1 MNEKLEKAI
10 DEIVSKSEKLIKI
23 VCSGS
28 LDSEYNK
35 VVFRRIEKDRFLSE
49 KYTRDKVFH
58 ETIEPDEIEK
68 CLKTRIFGG
77 FK

>member
-10 DEIVSKSEKLIKI
+10 DEIVPKSEKLIKI

-35 VVFRRIEKDRFLSE
+35 VVFRRIEKDRFLPKSI
-49 KYTRDKVFH
+49 R
-58 ETIEPDEIEK
+58 EIRFFTK
-68 CLKTRIFGG
+68 R
-77 FK
+77 